1 MHDRAVRR
9 RRAVLVVLVTASL
22 ILLTAYF
29 GESQDGRLHSAQRGA
44 LGALSPIQEGA
55 SRVLKPFR
63 DLFGWFGDTIDA
75 KDQRDKAEAERDALR
90 TQLADAQNRAA
101 GGRAAGARS
110 TSVDTTGGMNRYGP
124 VDARVYL
131 HSPSS
136 WYQSLQI
143 NKGTDDGVKEGD
155 PVINGAGLVG
165 KVETATGGSAVVTLI
180 TDPEFATGG
189 ITSVSQEPGS
199 VVPAVGAPGDLL
211 FKFVDNAT
219 KVRKG
224 EIVYTAGTTS
234 SRLESRYPPAIP
246 IGTVDRDR
254 HRRRRARP
262 PHPHQARRRPQ
273 ARGHGAGPDRAPR
286 RPGRQVTITTASVIR
301 LALLGLI
308 GGLFQLSVVSQVTI
322 FGVPAD
328 LTPLMVAFAGFIAG
342 SMTGAVFG
350 FCLGLFID
358 VSLYQTLGVSSLVFT
373 AVGYGTGRIR
383 ELRDPAHGLAPV
395 AVGAAATAI
404 AAVGFTLLQFLLG
417 VQSPV
422 SLMLLREILLTV
434 VLNTLIALP
443 VYAIMRRALLPFL
456 PEDPRR
462 RRRRAYTTGG
472 LSPISRL

>member
-1 MHDRAVRR
+1 
-9 RRAVLVVLVTASL
+9 VLVVLVTASL

-75 KDQRDKAEAERDALR
+75 KDQRDKAEAERDSLR
-90 TQLADAQNRAA
+90 TQLNAAQNALREAEQQ
-101 GGRAAGARS
+101 GKIN
-110 TSVDTTGGMNRYGP
+110 TIDTTGGMNRYGP

-165 KVETATGGSAVVTLI
+165 KIETAWGGGAVVTLV

-189 ITSVSQEPGS
+189 ITSNSQEPGS

-246 IGTVDRDR
+246 IGTVDRIDIGDGELDR
-254 HRRRRARP
+254 RIHIKPA
-262 PHPHQARRRPQ
+262 
-273 ARGHGAGPDRAPR
+273 
-286 RPGRQVTITTASVIR
+286 
-301 LALLGLI
+301 
-308 GGLFQLSVVSQVTI
+308 
-322 FGVPAD
+322 AD
-328 LTPLMVAFAGFIAG
+328 LKRVDMVQ
-342 SMTGAVFG
+342 V
-350 FCLGLFID
+350 
-358 VSLYQTLGVSSLVFT
+358 
-373 AVGYGTGRIR
+373 
-383 ELRDPAHGLAPV
+383 
-395 AVGAAATAI
+395 
-404 AAVGFTLLQFLLG
+404 
-417 VQSPV
+417 
-422 SLMLLREILLTV
+422 LTEPHAD
-434 VLNTLIALP
+434 LDAK
-443 VYAIMRRALLPFL
+443 
-456 PEDPRR
+456 
-462 RRRRAYTTGG
+462 
-472 LSPISRL
+472 